1 VAPDTILKH
10 YLRALYA
17 ERHPR
22 LPGFGNPKLAMELVA
37 AYRKCLTEI
46 FPVMPI
52 NHLVKQH
59 AFAPDEIKL
68 LVAAFEEAL

>member
-1 VAPDTILKH
+1 MLNAIPVSPVSGTQ
-10 YLRALYA
+10 
-17 ERHPR
+17 
-22 LPGFGNPKLAMELVA
+22 KLAMELIA